1 MNISLPTASPGSVPG
16 ERHPRQQFQR
26 HGWCQCPR
34 DKRGG
39 ITRAGGLDT
48 TLTARECWF
57 WCSRAKEGQDSLD
70 LAAHY
75 PQSPAVTW
83 DGGRGVLSP
92 AFRFQLGRSPWITG
106 TPEPPRA
113 LQRPRLKG
121 DNPKVSF
128 PTHPKPVPRG
138 WKRRGLILDTLGP
151 QRSALAPSPLLSC
164 SPSLQSHSCLESQ
177 LVKPAALYFYS
188 VFLRREGGSRFA
200 GVCLT

>member
-1 MNISLPTASPGSVPG
+1 MNISLPTVSPGSVPG

-26 HGWCQCPR
+26 HGRCQCPR

-70 LAAHY
+70 LAAHC
-75 PQSPAVTW
+75 PQSPAVTR

-92 AFRFQLGRSPWITG
+92 AFRFQLGHSPWITG

-128 PTHPKPVPRG
+128 LTHPKPVPRG
-138 WKRRGLILDTLGP
+138 WKRRGLILDMLGP
-151 QRSALAPSPLLSC
+151 NAQRWLLPLSFCAAPACRAIPAWNLS
-164 SPSLQSHSCLESQ
+164 SLN
-177 LVKPAALYFYS
+177 
-188 VFLRREGGSRFA
+188 LRLRIFI
-200 GVCLT
+200 LFF

>member
-39 ITRAGGLDT
+39 ITHAGGLDT

-70 LAAHY
+70 LAAHC
-75 PQSPAVTW
+75 PQSPAVTR

-92 AFRFQLGRSPWITG
+92 AFRFQLGHSPWITG

-113 LQRPRLKG
+113 LQRPCLKG

-128 PTHPKPVPRG
+128 PS
-138 WKRRGLILDTLGP
+138 I
-151 QRSALAPSPLLSC
+151 Q
-164 SPSLQSHSCLESQ
+164 SLF
-177 LVKPAALYFYS
+177 PAAGSAEGSSWTRWAPNAQRWLLPLSFRAAPACRAIPAWNLS
-188 VFLRREGGSRFA
+188 SLNLRLCIFI
-200 GVCLT
+200 LFF